1 MAAIR
6 KTWIVV
12 ADGARASIL
21 NYQGPNEPL
30 AQVEGGALEHIN
42 EPTRELVSDKQGR
55 IFHSADGTRSTRDF
69 PTDPHEFEK
78 VRFAGEIVDFLA
90 KHASGYERLILV
102 SPPKMLGELRRQLP
116 RTLMDRVD
124 GEIDKELTNLP
135 VDQLPRHLRDIINIR
150 D

>member
-1 MAAIR
+1 MAAMQ

-21 NYQGPNEPL
+21 NYEGPNKPL
-30 AQVEGGALEHIN
+30 AQVQGGALAHIN
-42 EPTRELVSDKQGR
+42 EPSRDLASDKEGS
-55 IFHSADGTRSTRDF
+55 IFTSPGGSRSTRDF

-78 VRFAGEIVDFLA
+78 VKFAGEIVDFLE
-90 KHASGYERLILV
+90 KHSTWFERLVLV

-116 RTLMDRVD
+116 DTIKDKIYREV
-124 GEIDKELTNLP
+124 DKELANIP
-135 VDQLPRHLRDIINIR
+135 VDQLPKHLKDVINIR

>member
-12 ADGARASIL
+12 ADGARASIF

-55 IFHSADGTRSTRDF
+55 VFQSADGTYSAGDF
-69 PTDPHEFEK
+69 PIDPHELEK
-78 VRFAGEIVDFLA
+78 VRFAGEIVDYLQ
-90 KHASGYERLILV
+90 KHSAGYERLILV

-116 RTLMDRVD
+116 KTLKDRVD
-124 GEIDKELTNLP
+124 GEINKELTNLP
-135 VDQLPRHLRDIINIR
+135 VEQLPRHLREVINIGG
-150 D
+150 